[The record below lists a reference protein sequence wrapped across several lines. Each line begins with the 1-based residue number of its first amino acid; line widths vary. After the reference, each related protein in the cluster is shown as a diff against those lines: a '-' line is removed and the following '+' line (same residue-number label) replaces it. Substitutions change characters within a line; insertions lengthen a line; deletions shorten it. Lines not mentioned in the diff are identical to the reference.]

1 MNSMQAQAGLMP
13 PQVIFPGQVS
23 AAIAA
28 QGGVGAFGSFFPTQ
42 TYQTAIGT
50 PPIFQGPTGVMAPIN
65 PSAPYNPYASQNPYA
80 GLSAYGAFQGRPSPF
95 SPYAP
100 NPPPAYGGFQGQGAV
115 HFAPSPPP
123 PAFDTPYGGQLA
135 QAQAAQDRS
144 WLMGQG
150 ARSVAA
156 RAGADLTAA
165 GAGAM
170 LGRRFGGW
178 GMAAGAVAGFL
189 GAEMS
194 GLGQG
199 AQNLYGSWVGAPR
212 LAEYGAGAGI
222 EHLSRGFVSGGPY
235 LHASGQGFSHHASME
250 AAQGLTALAGSASFR
265 RETRD
270 RFNQQDLFK
279 ITQGAAES
287 GLMTGVGSPDQMTS
301 RVRDVA
307 RSLSAFMELAREPDV
322 VRAIQT
328 MGSLRSSG
336 LNLHETMSAVSA
348 GRSFARMAGTSFQGL
363 AELGGSAGS
372 QAFQSM
378 GLTQGLGFQVGMG
391 NYAQAAASINRG
403 TLSPQLAALTGGAQ
417 GLGTLNTMFSGA
429 LTQLPMV
436 TPGMMSAGG
445 GLSAGAIQGMLSG
458 RSDLFSMTGRGA
470 GVLSGMADR
479 YGVGGLGMAV
489 AMQPMLQDS
498 LGRILQAQGPFAQR
512 NMEDRQVMALA
523 RQMGMSG
530 SQGFL
535 TAAQTLGM
543 DRTQALARATEMG
556 STAYWEG
563 QRAQLGVRQREARAE
578 HDRGMEEDAPGMFG
592 TLYRHTGLGDAARTV
607 GHFGE
612 SIGLS
617 MSRGLGGREAQ
628 GIYGGGTSE
637 ESRRRI
643 RGMYGTREYA
653 DYVASLGAPR
663 GGGDAFDRVSM
674 RYARAQASG
683 AGMFSG
689 VSALLQGTGLGR
701 VSVNLRQGRASI
713 GSEGLEEEYRNIQSG
728 AGFANDAVASTE
740 QQRSA
745 AVRDSAALFG
755 GVGGLAAFSGRT
767 SALAQTYGARPNQ
780 LAALGGAY
788 SLLPG
793 VGAVAGIAGMLSG
806 TRHIT
811 GEEIDSAYR
820 RSMSGRLSDDQIR
833 ENLRT
838 RRSDIA
844 AGMREYQEA
853 RGMTSEERA
862 AWDATQRSV
871 RPQGGDTETGQAA
884 VRRAARGMFG
894 SHTSQEAIETF
905 QNISGEA
912 RGVGREGSARY
923 AETRRIT
930 EAMVALNSVSSHG
943 SQTEAAKARAAF
955 DRLASGLSPTESAQ
969 ILRQVRGMAGRF
981 GENAGT
987 LEVGRGLLE
996 GDPAT
1001 ITNRIRTG
1009 ETTFDA
1015 EAARRRAATG
1025 FSAMSRLGGVM
1036 GDVLRGVDVNDHAAV
1051 QRAVEGMSP
1060 AQRARLSREQ
1070 GGGAGVARALESGGF
1085 SAVERMMG
1093 DFGARADPERQ
1104 EWDQQHGTLR
1114 KGLEGGAAILGGLL
1128 NPFTGARRGGL
1139 SDRLR
1144 AGAHRFVD
1152 ALRERSVTSGL
1163 VGLSQGEREAAL
1175 GGRESAATQGE
1186 MEGAGLGRAGDALL
1200 EASRELKEASENLR
1214 NSTVAGALTSLVT

>member
-1 MNSMQAQAGLMP
+1 MDPLAYYNSMQAQAGLMP

-115 HFAPSPPP
+115 PFTPAPPP

-150 ARSVAA
+150 ARSVGA
-156 RAGADLTAA
+156 RVGADLTAA

-170 LGRRFGGW
+170 LGRRFGVW
-178 GMAAGAVAGFL
+178 GAAVGGVAGLL
-189 GAEMS
+189 GAELS
-194 GLGQG
+194 GAGQG

-250 AAQGLTALAGSASFR
+250 AAQGLTAMAGSASFR

-363 AELGGSAGS
+363 AELGGSMGS

-445 GLSAGAIQGMLSG
+445 GLSAGAIQNMLSG

-512 NMEDRQVMALA
+512 NMEDRQVLALA

-556 STAYWEG
+556 SSSYWSG
-563 QRAQLGVRQREARAE
+563 QRAQLATDQREARAVA
-578 HDRGMEEDAPGMFG
+578 DREYEEGDPSWGG
-592 TLYRHTGLGDAARTV
+592 TLYRQTGVGRLGRFVRGAVHHAGVNLSESFGGVEAR
-607 GHFGE
+607 
-612 SIGLS
+612 
-617 MSRGLGGREAQ
+617 
-628 GIYGGGTSE
+628 GIYGGD
-637 ESRRRI
+637 ESDEGRRRV
-643 RGMYGTREYA
+643 RAAYRSSSYA
-653 DYVASLGAPR
+653 AYVARQAAPES
-663 GGGDAFDRVSM
+663 GEDVFDRVSTGF
-674 RYARAQASG
+674 RFARLHGASDLG
-683 AGMFSG
+683 AGF
-689 VSALLQGTGLGR
+689 VAAGR
-701 VSVNLRQGRASI
+701 LFTDDADERRRQR
-713 GSEGLEEEYRNIQSG
+713 YTMQSG
-728 AGFANDAVASTE
+728 AGFAADVVGATE
-740 QQRSA
+740 SQRRLAMGRVSET
-745 AVRDSAALFG
+745 FG
-755 GVGGLAAFSGRT
+755 GGAGLSDVATRLSRVAND
-767 SALAQTYGARPNQ
+767 YGSRGNIASMLGATPIG
-780 LAALGGAY
+780 LGLGGMLVGTRGMEGSEIY
-788 SLLPG
+788 SQYRAAMRG
-793 VGAVAGIAGMLSG
+793 RGMSEEQIRTNWQRDRGSIATAVGADL
-806 TRHIT
+806 
-811 GEEIDSAYR
+811 
-820 RSMSGRLSDDQIR
+820 
-833 ENLRT
+833 
-838 RRSDIA
+838 
-844 AGMREYQEA
+844 EA
-853 RGMTSEERA
+853 RGMTEEERR
-862 AWDATQRSV
+862 AWEHTQRGLRGSA
-871 RPQGGDTETGQAA
+871 GDTEAGQAA
-884 VRRAARGMFG
+884 VRTAYGRVLGHAGAEGREGYDAVMD
-894 SHTSQEAIETF
+894 
-905 QNISGEA
+905 EA
-912 RGVGREGSARY
+912 RGVGREGTAGYER
-923 AETRRIT
+923 TRRIVGALSMMNVLRSQGTDT
-930 EAMVALNSVSSHG
+930 ERGRADQIYNRLMDGLSDADRDVVRRRVSALGGRYRGNERVLAAARGLMEGDSNTLLDRMG
-943 SQTEAAKARAAF
+943 EAEDTRVNEKAR
-955 DRLASGLSPTESAQ
+955 RS
-969 ILRQVRGMAGRF
+969 
-981 GENAGT
+981 
-987 LEVGRGLLE
+987 
-996 GDPAT
+996 
-1001 ITNRIRTG
+1001 
-1009 ETTFDA
+1009 
-1015 EAARRRAATG
+1015 AATG
-1025 FSAMSRLGGVM
+1025 FSMMARQGGVL
-1036 GDVLRGVDVNDHAAV
+1036 GDALRDVQGSDRDAV
-1051 QRAVEGMSP
+1051 R
-1060 AQRARLSREQ
+1060 
-1070 GGGAGVARALESGGF
+1070 RALEGLTPDQMNRLRRERGGARIA
-1085 SAVERMMG
+1085 SLLERG
-1093 DFGARADPERQ
+1093 DFSGVEAIAGGMGEGADAARRQ
-1104 EWDQQHGTLR
+1104 WDEEHSTRRTLI
-1114 KGLEGGAAILGGLL
+1114 EGGARVAL
-1128 NPFTGARRGGL
+1128 NMVPFAGL
-1139 SDRLR
+1139 SKTLRDRVS
-1144 AGAHRFVD
+1144 GAARSFVD
-1152 ALRERSVTSGL
+1152 SMRERSVVAGL
-1163 VGLSQGEREAAL
+1163 TPRSAAEREAAL
-1175 GGRESAATQGE
+1175 GGRESASTQGE
-1186 MEGAGLGRAGDALL
+1186 MEGAGLGRASDALL
-1200 EASRELKEASENLR
+1200 EASRELKEATENMR
-1214 NSTVAGALTSLVT
+1214 NSTVAGALTSLVGS